1 MAYTVTAE
9 KMVCGGDCLAHLNG
23 KNIFIPFAIP
33 GEKYEI
39 EITKE
44 LRDYA
49 IAKITRIVEASPH
62 RVEPFCP
69 HYGICGGCNMQHI
82 SPDYQRTLRT
92 SILKD
97 CFERE
102 GIVIEEIIPVYGSDK
117 GYRSRI
123 QLTNGGFNEK
133 QSNNIISLLNCSVAT
148 PELNEYF
155 KETVQ
160 AFRPKGRVHLFGDS
174 RVAGEEKVKIADE
187 SVNAKRNDVK
197 TYKKNSG
204 KTLKNKVKHRF
215 AGTTSDI
222 SNACD
227 VSILNKNIKFN
238 VQGFF
243 QSNLEVLEKT
253 IEQVTYNLEGNNV
266 LDMYAGCGTFS
277 VFLADRFNKTTMV
290 EHNRDALVYAEMN
303 MNGKNHET
311 YGLSGEKWAKEI
323 APSTLAQQGN
333 FDAVVI
339 DPPRSGMEKEVNQW
353 LCHNKTFQIRSVSCD
368 PATHARDAAK
378 LIKAGYRLSKLF
390 LLDFYPQTAHI
401 ESLAYF
407 ENEN

>member
-1 MAYTVTAE
+1 MTYIVTAE

-39 EITKE
+39 EISKE
-44 LRDYA
+44 VRDYA
-49 IAKITRIVEASPH
+49 IARIIKILDYSPH

-82 SPDYQRTLRT
+82 SPEHQRHLR
-92 SILKD
+92 SEILKD

-102 GIVIEEIIPVYGSDK
+102 GIKIEEIIPVTGRDK

-133 QSNNIISLLNCSVAT
+133 QSNNIIALQNCPVAT
-148 PELNEYF
+148 DELNDYF
-155 KETVQ
+155 KENVQ
-160 AFRPKGRVHLFGDS
+160 AFRPEGRVHLFGDS
-174 RVAGEEKVKIADE
+174 RVEGEEKVKIADE
-187 SVNAKRNDVK
+187 SLNSRK
-197 TYKKNSG
+197 TDSRLYKKNSG

-215 AGTTSDI
+215 AGTTSDF
-222 SNACD
+222 SNTCD
-227 VSILNKNIKFN
+227 VKLLDKNIKFN

-253 IEQVTYNLEGNNV
+253 IQQVTYNLQGNNV

-277 VFLADRFNKTTMV
+277 VFLADAFKKTTMV
-290 EHNRDALVYAEMN
+290 EHNRDALVYAEIN
-303 MNGKNHET
+303 MAGKPHET
-311 YGLSGEKWAKEI
+311 YGLSGEKWVKEI
-323 APSTLAQQGN
+323 AASTLAREGN

-353 LCHNKTFQIRSVSCD
+353 LCCNKTFQIRSVSCD
-368 PATHARDAAK
+368 PATHARDAAR
-378 LIKAGYRLSKLF
+378 LIKAGYKLTKLF